1 MKPIVSKA
9 ELSRM
14 LGVSRARIT
23 QLTQLGMPVRDDGRV
38 GTVVALQWIVRNVMP
53 PVEGGGIAREAR
65 MLLWELTGGYK

>member
-23 QLTQLGMPVRDDGRV
+23 QLTQLGLPTRDDGRL
-38 GTVVALQWIVRNVMP
+38 GTVEALRWIIRNVMP

-65 MLLWELTGGYK
+65 LLLWELTGEYK